1 MRMFRIR
8 SHKRN
13 HSISNKI
20 GNNSYRI
27 HKREEKKNKLHHLCK
42 INLHFF
48 LSPPEIKRER
58 KKDDFSF
65 SS

>member
-27 HKREEKKNKLHHLCK
+27 HKREKKHHHLCK

-48 LSPPEIKRER
+48 VSPREIKRER
-58 KKDDFSF
+58 KKDDVPFQVK
-65 SS
+65 